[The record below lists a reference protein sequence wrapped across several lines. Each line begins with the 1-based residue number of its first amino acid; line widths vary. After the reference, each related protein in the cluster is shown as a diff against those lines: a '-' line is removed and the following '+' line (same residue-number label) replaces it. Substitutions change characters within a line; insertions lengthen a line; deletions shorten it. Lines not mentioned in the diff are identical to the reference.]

1 MCDYP
6 RLLLKR
12 LEKIPVLG
20 SSNSPPK
27 LFWLTAIHSVR
38 NIFRYNILNLWNIK
52 IFLVPTITSIYNIVH
67 RNKMRCDWQV
77 KLTSYISS
85 TFMKNKVQ
93 RSILTISEGLLDFE
107 KFTIDITK
115 NQRSNISNPLK
126 KTVEILFIKSQ
137 AFSRVQIKKS

>member
-1 MCDYP
+1 
-6 RLLLKR
+6 
-12 LEKIPVLG
+12 
-20 SSNSPPK
+20 
-27 LFWLTAIHSVR
+27 
-38 NIFRYNILNLWNIK
+38 
-52 IFLVPTITSIYNIVH
+52 
-67 RNKMRCDWQV
+67 
-77 KLTSYISS
+77 
-85 TFMKNKVQ
+85 MKNKVQ